1 MNIREQCSRLA
12 QSLCRRGS
20 IVAPPTLSPRGNGG
34 HCRHRKRSFSRLA
47 ARVLVGVSQFLVSRR
62 MKTRGS
68 EKEHSRMKEKMAEPR
83 NRSCPTTA
91 LLQRE

>member
-1 MNIREQCSRLA
+1 MREECSRLA
-12 QSLCRRGS
+12 QSLSRRVS
-20 IVAPPTLSPRGNGG
+20 IVAPPTLSPRGLGNGG
-34 HCRHRKRSFSRLA
+34 RCSHGKRSFGGLA
-47 ARVLVGVSQFLVSRR
+47 ARVLVGVSQILVSRR

-68 EKEHSRMKEKMAEPR
+68 EKELSKMKEKMAEPR